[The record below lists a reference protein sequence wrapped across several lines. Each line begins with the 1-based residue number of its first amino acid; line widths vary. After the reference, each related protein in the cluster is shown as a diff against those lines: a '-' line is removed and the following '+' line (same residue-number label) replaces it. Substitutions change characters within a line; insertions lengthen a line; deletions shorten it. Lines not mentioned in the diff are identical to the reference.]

1 MLFGPGALQES
12 HRRWF
17 ENHLPKDY
25 VQYKNCSDEWH
36 GMAISGPKSR
46 ELLSRICRDDVSA
59 ESLKFRDIR
68 ETFVAGVPC
77 ILNRLSFTGELGF
90 EIYTAPH
97 FQLKLFEEMENKG
110 KDLGLKLYGARALM
124 SMRLEKNWGAWGLDY
139 RPDFT
144 ALESGLDQFIN
155 WQEDFIG
162 KQAALKEK
170 EEGLL
175 KKFSA
180 MVVNTSDID
189 VINDEAIMKESKCV
203 GYVTSGGYAHHVQ
216 KSIAFGYLP
225 TALIKND
232 IKLEI
237 EINGKFF
244 SANIIHEPL
253 YDPKGLKM
261 RS

>member
-1 MLFGPGALQES
+1 MKI
-12 HRRWF
+12 
-17 ENHLPKDY
+17 N
-25 VQYKNCSDEWH
+25 
-36 GMAISGPKSR
+36 KSTN
-46 ELLSRICRDDVSA
+46 LS
-59 ESLKFRDIR
+59 
-68 ETFVAGVPC
+68 
-77 ILNRLSFTGELGF
+77 
-90 EIYTAPH
+90 
-97 FQLKLFEEMENKG
+97 
-110 KDLGLKLYGARALM
+110 
-124 SMRLEKNWGAWGLDY
+124 
-139 RPDFT
+139 
-144 ALESGLDQFIN
+144 LDQFIN

-162 KQAALKEK
+162 KKVALKEK
-170 EEGLL
+170 EAGPL

-244 SANIIHEPL
+244 
-253 YDPKGLKM
+253 
-261 RS
+261 